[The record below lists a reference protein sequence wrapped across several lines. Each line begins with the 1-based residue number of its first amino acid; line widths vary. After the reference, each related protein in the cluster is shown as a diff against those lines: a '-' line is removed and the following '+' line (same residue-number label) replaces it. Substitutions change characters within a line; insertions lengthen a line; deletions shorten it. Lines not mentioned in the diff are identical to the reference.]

1 MVTVHKQPSHVR
13 SLFQRRRGEPRMLH
27 FNQFCFDLT
36 DSVDTPPREILYAKR
51 PRGDGETNLKNHFL
65 RLREDLVGK
74 LCRHYGHLPQ
84 RNRPSAKIETW
95 KIAKTEN
102 MPEIFR
108 TAKKWGFKRAFF
120 MPMWASPTTEMNTKI
135 RGTKDHPKLSK
146 YAGWRFGNMC
156 CPLAMD
162 IAPDYGGWR
171 GFRKIM
177 TSAKKSGLE
186 LYMWFGGHFS
196 RHSKVREARIWATDQ
211 CGQNQRNNYNGGLHV
226 ANIRDPRLFNYYFDN
241 FKKCKD
247 AGLAGLFRDGHF
259 NLCVDTI
266 NYLPGAGRTGG
277 GSPDQVGQF
286 LHKPSPE
293 DAFPLADIQDF
304 HDTEAELQRKVQ
316 RELGMVYYVES
327 AGILGMPM
335 TGTYYNHLCHNEW
348 LFQDFATHSSPKETN
363 AEGFTFRQAYFR
375 AMACRLSFN
384 ILMDPNEWKGPEK
397 SRPRYLTD
405 SFIAM
410 IKGFGCVED
419 DLDVMQV
426 LPNEQGI
433 RWTTKDGKTETVFA
447 YGAFDLDVPDGAAAT
462 DVIAGKAVRI
472 AAGKVKCKALK
483 IYQVT
488 AK

>member
-1 MVTVHKQPSHVR
+1 
-13 SLFQRRRGEPRMLH
+13 
-27 FNQFCFDLT
+27 
-36 DSVDTPPREILYAKR
+36 
-51 PRGDGETNLKNHFL
+51 
-65 RLREDLVGK
+65 
-74 LCRHYGHLPQ
+74 
-84 RNRPSAKIETW
+84 
-95 KIAKTEN
+95 KTEN

-108 TAKKWGFKRAFF
+108 TAKEWGFNRAFF

-135 RGTKDHPKLSK
+135 RGTKSHPKLSK

-177 TSAKKSGLE
+177 TSAREAGLE

-196 RHSKVREARIWATDQ
+196 RHSTVPEARIWATDQ

-226 ANIRDPRLFNYYFDN
+226 ANIRDPRLFNYYFNN
-241 FKKCKD
+241 FKKCRD

-266 NYLPGAGRTGG
+266 NYLPGPGTTKG
-277 GSPDQVGQF
+277 GSPDQIGR
-286 LHKPSPE
+286 LRHDPSPE

-304 HDTEAELQRKVQ
+304 HDAEAELQRKVQ
-316 RELGMVYYVES
+316 RELGMIYYVES

-335 TGTYYNHLCHNEW
+335 TGTYYKHLRGNEW
-348 LFQDFATHSSPKETN
+348 LFQDVATHCSPKE
-363 AEGFTFRQAYFR
+363 AREHGMPYRLAYFR

-397 SRPRYLTD
+397 SRPRFLND

-410 IKGFGCVED
+410 IKGFGRVED
-419 DLDVMQV
+419 DLDVMHV
-426 LPNEQGI
+426 LPGDRGI
-433 RWTTKDGKTETVFA
+433 RWMTKDGKTETIFA
-447 YGAFDLDVPDGAAAT
+447 YKAFDLDVPEGAKVT
-462 DVIAGKAVRI
+462 DVVADAPASVARGKAR
-472 AAGKVKCKALK
+472 CKAMR
-483 IYQVT
+483 IYQV
-488 AK
+488 AGV